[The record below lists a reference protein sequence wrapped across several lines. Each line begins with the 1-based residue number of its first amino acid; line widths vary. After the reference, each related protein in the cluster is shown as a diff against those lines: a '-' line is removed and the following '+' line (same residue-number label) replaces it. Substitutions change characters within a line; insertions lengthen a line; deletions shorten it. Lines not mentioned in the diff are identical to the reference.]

1 MGVDKSFWTN
11 IISSSKEIEYTV
23 ISSVEGIADFN
34 RMVLRDSLNAQ
45 LNDLKQ
51 KSKIKPFYY
60 RRLRRMANSKSVKDL
75 YLVELIIEQIKNE
88 PDIQRKGT

>member
-1 MGVDKSFWTN
+1 
-11 IISSSKEIEYTV
+11 
-23 ISSVEGIADFN
+23 
-34 RMVLRDSLNAQ
+34 MVLRDSLNAQ